1 MEIIIGTA
9 ASVAATI
16 ITVLG
21 AIFYLDRK
29 IDSTRRELIGG
40 DRYDSARILFEL
52 SAEID
57 TTRRELSA
65 EIDTTRREL
74 SVEIDT
80 TRREMSLEIKEVRQS
95 SQDAHLSIREDL
107 SEIKTQQAAHSER
120 LMCIESHLNLARPE
134 G

>member
-29 IDSTRRELIGG
+29 IDSTRREL
-40 DRYDSARILFEL
+40 SAEIDTTRREL

-120 LMCIESHLNLARPE
+120 LLCIESHLNLARPE